1 MSEDLREVARK
12 GRRVGG
18 MFVMMIGAGI
28 VLESAALW
36 SGFAVGLIGVA
47 IYASGF
53 MAKTTGDVLAEKARE
68 ES

>member
-18 MFVMMIGAGI
+18 MFVLMIGCGI
-28 VLESAALW
+28 VLESAAW
-36 SGFAVGLIGVA
+36 RAGAVVTVVGAA
-47 IYASGF
+47 IYLSGF
-53 MAKTTGDVLAEKARE
+53 MAKGAGDVLAGKARE